1 MDNPLIFPNKGARER
16 VYKTPCT
23 SIWIGALLMIQGY
36 LKNVARVFY
45 NNINPKKALFTL
57 ITDFLGTFHVTL
69 N

>member
-1 MDNPLIFPNKGARER
+1 
-16 VYKTPCT
+16 
-23 SIWIGALLMIQGY
+23 MIQGY